1 MRTIF
6 YILFILYVIYIVN
19 RFLARFYFQK
29 FSNSQQDILNEL
41 LRQQQRAQ
49 EQQRRKEGEIKL
61 EKSKQESKNR
71 TTKNG
76 GGDYVDYEV
85 VN

>member
-41 LRQQQRAQ
+41 LKQQQRAQ
-49 EQQRRKEGEIKL
+49 EKQRSKEGEIKL
-61 EKSKQESKNR
+61 EKSRQASKDR
-71 TTKNG
+71 GTKSG
-76 GGDYVDYEV
+76 EGDYVDYEV